1 MSLGNVFVNSV
12 VKEIGRNYGRA
23 VSNTLLGDAHA
34 IPVRTLGAGT
44 GGRNY
49 INALHKICETW
60 TIKGPTA
67 TFNVGQNMYK
77 AFFDLVEE
85 AQQDGRVSLEE
96 LWQLMIQWADF
107 RKEYLK
113 VIEAL
118 RQLEDQKKAD
128 KLNEMDD
135 TIFEFFIEVN
145 EGLTI
150 PETPEDMPPRPKG
163 LFNNRAKGEWA
174 KERNRRERIK
184 KTIARTIEIKHNLDK
199 WQKDYNE
206 AKKNGE

>member
-12 VKEIGRNYGRA
+12 VKEVGRNYGRA
-23 VSNTLLGDAHA
+23 ISNTLLGDAHS

-49 INALHKICETW
+49 TNSLHKICETW

-85 AQQDGRVSLEE
+85 AQEDGKINIEE
-96 LWQLMIQWADF
+96 LVQLMSEWAYF
-107 RKEYLK
+107 RKEYIK

-118 RQLEDQKKAD
+118 RQLEDEGKAE
-128 KLNEMDD
+128 KLDEMDNS
-135 TIFEFFIEVN
+135 IFEFFIEINKELIV
-145 EGLTI
+145 
-150 PETPEDMPPRPKG
+150 PEMPEEMPPFPKG
-163 LFNNRAKGEWA
+163 FFNHKAKGEW
-174 KERNRRERIK
+174 KREESRRNNIKKRIARIK
-184 KTIARTIEIKHNLDK
+184 ELKSNLDS
-199 WQKDYNE
+199 WQRAYE
-206 AKKNGE
+206 EE

>member
-49 INALHKICETW
+49 KNALHKICETW

-96 LWQLMIQWADF
+96 LRQLVVEWADF

-118 RQLEDQKKAD
+118 RQLEDHKKAD
-128 KLNEMDD
+128 TLNEMDD
-135 TIFEFFIEVN
+135 AIFEFFIEINNQLIV
-145 EGLTI
+145 
-150 PETPEDMPPRPKG
+150 PETPEEMPPRPKG
-163 LFNNRAKGEWA
+163 FFNNKAKGEWIR
-174 KERNRRERIK
+174 ENRRREIMK
-184 KTIARTIEIKHNLDK
+184 KIVGLATSTKETLNRWE
-199 WQKDYNE
+199 KDYNE